1 MKPLQ
6 IQEGREGVYF
16 YVQLIPRAGKDTIV
30 GLYDRAL
37 KVRLKAPPVE
47 GKANA
52 ALVKFLA
59 RCLDVARSDVRIVGG
74 HTSRRKRIFVAGL
87 AGAELRRRLGLGEAS
102 AVKRQ
107 A

>member
-6 IQEGREGVYF
+6 VQEGREGVYF
-16 YVQLIPRAGKDTIV
+16 YVRLIPRAGKDTIV

-52 ALVKFLA
+52 SLVKFLA

-74 HTSRRKRIFVAGL
+74 YTSRRKRIFVAGL
-87 AGAELRRRLGLGEAS
+87 AGAELRRRLGLGKA
-102 AVKRQ
+102 
-107 A
+107 

>member
-6 IQEGREGVYF
+6 VQEGREGVYF
-16 YVQLIPRAGKDTIV
+16 YVRLIPRAGKDAIV

-52 ALVKFLA
+52 SLVKFLA

-87 AGAELRRRLGLGEAS
+87 AGAELRRRLGLEEA
-102 AVKRQ
+102 
-107 A
+107 